1 MGVLTAQEIID
12 RSNHQTL
19 RDIGWS
25 QRSMGTTIP
34 RFGPDGKQNGE
45 TSVNIEAAWNAANFA
60 RLNGQINAVL
70 EAIKQLAAAQGAK
83 IDLEA
88 IKQAAKDGAEEAL
101 SEGVVKVDVSVQ
113 GQPNG

>member
-1 MGVLTAQEIID
+1 MALTADQIVKATNQEKLD
-12 RSNHQTL
+12 HTV
-19 RDIGWS
+19 WAA
-25 QRSMGTTIP
+25 RSMGPTIP
-34 RFGPDGKQNGE
+34 RFDANGKQNGE

-60 RLNGQINAVL
+60 KVNGKLDGIL
-70 EAIKQLAAAQGAK
+70 EALKQVAKAQGAT

-88 IKQAAKDGAEEAL
+88 VKAAAKAGAEEAL